1 MLGWVKIKNQR
12 DVTVYTSLSTIIS
25 IVLSLTFTLG
35 SLYWVE
41 PEALELP
48 TTYIV
53 AVLVPLL
60 VAPFVT
66 SFALHLVLKL
76 EQTKKQLEVIS
87 QTDALTKIYNRGFF
101 WERVEQELVLAHKK
115 HSPVSLIIFDI
126 DNFKSFND
134 TYGHLVGDQILQHCA
149 QSAARC
155 LRKGDYIARY
165 GGEEFA
171 VFLNDCA
178 THPAK
183 DIGERI
189 RQSIA
194 DINLLYDQQNLKITV
209 SLGLVTSFGQ
219 NSLETLAKQAD
230 KAMYQA
236 KHQGKNCVAALEL

>member
-1 MLGWVKIKNQR
+1 MSWINIKSQK
-12 DVTVYTSLSTIIS
+12 DVIIYTIVSTLLSIILS
-25 IVLSLTFTLG
+25 FAIVIPALSWL
-35 SLYWVE
+35 E
-41 PEALELP
+41 PSALETP
-48 TTYIV
+48 ATYLM
-53 AVLVPLL
+53 ALLAPLL
-60 VAPFVT
+60 VAPFLTGYTYQTV
-66 SFALHLVLKL
+66 FRL
-76 EQTKKQLEVIS
+76 EQTKEQLEIMS
-87 QTDALTKIYNRGFF
+87 RTDALTKLYNRGFF
-101 WERVEQELVLAHKK
+101 WERVSQELQSAKNHKQ
-115 HSPVSLIIFDI
+115 SVALIIFDI

-178 THPAK
+178 AHPAK

-194 DINLLYDQQNLKITV
+194 DISLLHNQQNLRITV
-209 SLGLVTSFGQ
+209 SLGLVTSF
-219 NSLETLAKQAD
+219 NNDSLEALAKQAD

-236 KHQGKNCVAALEL
+236 KHQGKNCVVTLEL